1 MSLVSASRLRTLASR
16 LVRVVGYSGLPPGAD
31 IEVRQRVFLVNFFC
45 VVGLGYLAVTGASA
59 VLNGRV
65 QLAVFLTVS
74 ALAALATFLY
84 LRWTSDYRGAG
95 HMVVGIVSVVF
106 AYLICTGGVEGTGPL
121 WCYSV
126 VPLVLFL
133 YGARRG
139 LIWIAV
145 LMAFAGLV
153 LFVPDMPLLR
163 ADYSFAF
170 KSRFMV
176 SLAAMVM
183 MSLLYEY
190 AREASYRRMLALQLD
205 ARQEARTDPLTGLAN
220 RRHMFERIESVR
232 TEAERRDCPFSL
244 LLCDLDHFKRINDR
258 HGHGFGDEVL
268 LAVTRVFE
276 DTLRGEDLIA
286 RWGGEEFL
294 VLLPCTDHDAA
305 TRLAE
310 KLRTRVEALELMH
323 GGERVPVT
331 LSIGVQQFDPALD
344 VDRNIVAADR
354 KLYLAKQQGR
364 NRVVFETPVGT
375 EDLA

>member
-1 MSLVSASRLRTLASR
+1 MSASAFSGIRALPGR
-16 LVRVVGYSGLPPGAD
+16 LVRLLGYSGLPSGAD
-31 IEVRQRVFLVNFFC
+31 IEVRQRVFLVNVFC
-45 VVGLGYLAVTGASA
+45 IVGLGYLAVTGVSA
-59 VLNGRV
+59 VVNGRV
-65 QLAVFLTVS
+65 QLAVFLAVS
-74 ALAALATFLY
+74 AFAALGTFLY
-84 LRWTSDYRGAG
+84 LRHTSDYRGAG

-139 LIWIAV
+139 LIWIGT
-145 LMAFAGLV
+145 LMAFAGIV

-170 KSRFMV
+170 KSRFMASFGAV
-176 SLAAMVM
+176 VI

-190 AREASYRRMLALQLD
+190 ARETSYRRMLSLQLD

-294 VLLPCTDHDAA
+294 VLLPCTDQDAA
-305 TRLAE
+305 ARLAE
-310 KLRTRVEALELMH
+310 KLRARVENLALMH

-364 NRVVFETPVGT
+364 NRVVGVMPVGT
-375 EDLA
+375 EGSA